1 MRGGFPIRLYLFL
14 NRFLRGPLTQAFD
27 LPKHRHASRAEVL
40 LRDGYET
47 DDAARSGHVNRLGDK
62 SLEERHIALVGRGLH
77 LGGESGDGED
87 VGRVEGVGE
96 DKAGGVGEGD
106 GDRGGGA
113 LEAVGEVGGEG
124 G

>member
-1 MRGGFPIRLYLFL
+1 MRGGFPIRLCLFL
-14 NRFLRGPLTQAFD
+14 NLFFRGPFTQAFN
-27 LPKHRHASRAEVL
+27 LPKHRHASRAKVL

-47 DDAARSGHVNRLGDK
+47 NDAARSGHVKRLGDE
-62 SLEERHIALVGRGLH
+62 SLEERHIALVGCGLH

-87 VGRVEGVGE
+87 IGWVERAGE
-96 DKAGGVGEGD
+96 DEAGGVGEGD
-106 GDRGGGA
+106 DDGGGGA